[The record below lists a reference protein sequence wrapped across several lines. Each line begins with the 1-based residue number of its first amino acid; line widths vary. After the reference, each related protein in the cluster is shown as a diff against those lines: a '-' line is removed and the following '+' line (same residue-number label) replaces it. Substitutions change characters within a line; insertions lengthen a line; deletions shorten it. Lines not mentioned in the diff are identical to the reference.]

1 MKRLVYSLVLFTSLG
16 CKADNWHDPRMVY
29 GFDNIEPSAN
39 LTWTSCF
46 DNFTCSRLE
55 VPLDYSNR
63 SLGTTSIA
71 FIKLAG
77 KNATV
82 NSPSIV
88 LVPGGPGASGVDLLL
103 GQSSTTGQIFGEQ
116 YNVISF
122 DPRGVNNSGPRLDC
136 FSGSTEARLTFNR
149 LHRTGATNISS
160 TSLEEQ
166 YYSSSIYG
174 EWCNDAAENQSPH
187 GYYVTT
193 PAVAHDLL
201 TFVEAEAELAGQSPS
216 DARLWC
222 YGISYGTVIGTT
234 FASMFP
240 DRVGRMILDGVLDAE
255 QYYDNDWRDNVDQ
268 MDETMEM
275 FSSFCHSAGPET
287 CSFWGPT
294 PADIT
299 ARMDCIID
307 QLQNHPVALSGVQ
320 SRNLPELVTY
330 SDLKALFIN
339 ATYAPLASFPDMA
352 DILHQLEHGNVS
364 SLRGKFVGQD
374 ITSDARLVIQ
384 CTDSYRRNRL
394 TTIKEFGSYV
404 EYTTSKSKYIGDIY
418 PIFLETILCRS
429 FRPQLP
435 DSMVVQGRVRCL
447 LDFPGRYFYYKK
459 LLVAVVWDSA
469 TSLDGLFTC
478 NARATEYRKRPTV
491 LKYINRNS
499 LPFCR
504 SRPHSYFDSG
514 YISPKT
520 TRTTAFG
527 RNQKVTKP
535 TMTTP
540 STNAAGEPFNLKKI
554 WTNSRYQLKVMATRD
569 VEADTQYMDAF
580 EVAGMPAIAVDKI

>member
-71 FIKLAG
+71 FIKLAS

-268 MDETMEM
+268 MDETIEM

-364 SLRGKFVGQD
+364 SLRGKFIGQD

-384 CTDSYRRNRL
+384 CADSYRRNRL
-394 TTIKEFGSYV
+394 TTIEEFRSYV

-435 DSMVVQGRVRCL
+435 DSMVVQDPINGPQRPTSFPILFASNTIDPITPLVSARKMSSR
-447 LDFPGRYFYYKK
+447 FPGSI
-459 LLVAVVWDSA
+459 LLLQEAV
-469 TSLDGLFTC
+469 GKF
-478 NARATEYRKRPTV
+478 
-491 LKYINRNS
+491 INRNS

-504 SRPHSYFDSG
+504 PRLHSYFDSG

-520 TRTTAFG
+520 TRTTASG
-527 RNQKVTKP
+527 RSQKVTKP